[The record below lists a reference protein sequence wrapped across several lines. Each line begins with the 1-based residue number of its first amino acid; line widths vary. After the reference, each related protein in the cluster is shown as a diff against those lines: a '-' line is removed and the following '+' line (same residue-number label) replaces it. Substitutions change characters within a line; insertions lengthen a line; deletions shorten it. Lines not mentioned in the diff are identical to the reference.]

1 MLEKKLCKTMNDPS
15 PFELEKA
22 KESQRLVALSSD
34 ADACKE
40 LKEEPAK
47 FDLHV
52 DQEQSSVSPGF
63 QSSFL
68 SEDSFGQ
75 SSSPEASSEQAS
87 WQSGEQLQFLLARLD
102 LLFEKRLTSGRITET
117 YLVKKR
123 SEARSLVLRVLKPPF
138 LADPT
143 VRRRFERVYTSLS
156 RLNHR
161 SIMPVFAGG
170 LVTAA
175 GADLGDAGVAGAVS
189 ELRPEAESAG
199 ATGGVVVDSTADVAG
214 RLVDGVTGTAAGF
227 VYLLLPYHR
236 RSLKLVLKQL
246 GRFQEKTSLQLLYEI
261 AQALAYAHEHGVVHG
276 GIEPDDVFLK
286 AAIDSDKSLEVIV
299 SDFGMNRVGADAVAP
314 GAQVGT
320 GESFGSVRYMSPE
333 QCRGQKPDA
342 RSDVYSLACLAF
354 EMLTGE
360 VVYAMGSQLEAMLS
374 QADMERDLLIERL
387 RSSGVSEGTIELLSS
402 MLARESKDRPADM
415 KVVAARLKAL
425 WQTAPSSDVSLGE
438 LLAARDLDDSKGEA
452 APGVPGGRWVSL
464 GFVAA
469 GAVFLF
475 AVLPALCLLFVE
487 LVGGASTPEPSPVQ
501 SREFQEKLRQARG
514 LAEFLK
520 NSDSGPS
527 TRERFASIARQITS
541 QLLQELQSE
550 DEGRRSE
557 AAALLARPVLR
568 LKESNSFAQDVW
580 ILRQA
585 LTYLSEP
592 RHYAA
597 LFDAAA
603 SENNS
608 QARKQLFLVL
618 GFLAANDDFAANYL
632 LEAADSGGAQAL
644 LPAQISA
651 AYRESFPD
659 KPMGNL
665 EFGLLE
671 ILQTTS
677 NQALIDSITESLT
690 QPGGIDS
697 PECLDVLQSLQGHR
711 NRKIAQMAQQRLKAA
726 NARNLPSARN
736 GQGQ

>member
-1 MLEKKLCKTMNDPS
+1 MNDPS
-15 PFELEKA
+15 PTDLEKA
-22 KESQRLVALSSD
+22 KESQRLAAAPFD

-40 LKEEPAK
+40 SKVESPQLELLIHE
-47 FDLHV
+47 D
-52 DQEQSSVSPGF
+52 QSSTSQGF

-68 SEDSFGQ
+68 AEVSIEQPVIDQ
-75 SSSPEASSEQAS
+75 PVLDQPALEQDSSEQAS
-87 WQSGEQLQFLLARLD
+87 GQSGEQLQFLLARLD

-123 SEARSLVLRVLKPPF
+123 AEPRSLVLRVLKPPF

-170 LVTAA
+170 LATAA
-175 GADLGDAGVAGAVS
+175 GEASAGVTNAGVGSDLGRGS
-189 ELRPEAESAG
+189 
-199 ATGGVVVDSTADVAG
+199 
-214 RLVDGVTGTAAGF
+214 AAGF

-246 GRFQEKTSLQLLYEI
+246 GRFQEKTSLQLLCEI
-261 AQALAYAHEHGVVHG
+261 AQALAYAHEHGIVHG

-286 AAIDSDKSLEVIV
+286 AAIDKDNSLEVIV

-374 QADMERDLLIERL
+374 QAEMERDLLIERL
-387 RSSGVSEGTIELLSS
+387 RSSGVSEGTIELLAS

-425 WQTAPSSDVSLGE
+425 WQAAPSGDVSLGE
-438 LLAARDLDDSKGEA
+438 LLAARDPDDSKGEP
-452 APGVPGGRWVSL
+452 APVVSGGKWLSL
-464 GFVAA
+464 GVVLAA
-469 GAVFLF
+469 AVFLF
-475 AVLPALCLLFVE
+475 AVLPALCLLFIE
-487 LVGGASTPEPSPVQ
+487 LVGGASAPEPSPVQ

-520 NSDSGPS
+520 NSDSGPF

-550 DEGRRSE
+550 DEGRRCE
-557 AAALLARPVLR
+557 AASLLARPVLR

-585 LTYLSEP
+585 LTYLREP

-603 SENNS
+603 TENNS
-608 QARKQLFLVL
+608 QARKQLLLVL

-677 NQALIDSITESLT
+677 NQALIDSITESFMQT
-690 QPGGIDS
+690 GGVDS
-697 PECLDVLQSLQGHR
+697 PDCLDVLQSLQGHR
-711 NRKIAQMAQQRLKAA
+711 NLKIALMAQQRLKAA
-726 NARNLPSARN
+726 NARNVQNARN